1 MLQIQQ
7 RAKEWKGTQVK
18 YGSGLFRI
26 RGQHC
31 QEISSHY
38 PAVPATTH
46 KTACL
51 SETAANGSLSVTL
64 HRPVSGKKYKLHS
77 T

>member
-7 RAKEWKGTQVK
+7 RVKEWKGTQVK

-26 RGQHC
+26 HGQYC

-38 PAVPATTH
+38 PAVPATTQE
-46 KTACL
+46 TACL
-51 SETAANGSLSVTL
+51 SVTAANRGL
-64 HRPVSGKKYKLHS
+64 
-77 T
+77 